1 MAKKA
6 VSKIVSPGEPWTP
19 AKKVAELFRT
29 LPKVDAKFKE
39 DVEFAIRNTGRSI
52 EMGLILDTS
61 VVMEIE
67 HAASYGKPVAVK
79 YANYDNLILWRRG
92 SRRRRWR
99 GLCPR
104 C

>member
-39 DVEFAIRNTGRSI
+39 DVEFAVRNQPPLPDPSKWDIRKI
-52 EMGLILDTS
+52 
-61 VVMEIE
+61 
-67 HAASYGKPVAVK
+67 
-79 YANYDNLILWRRG
+79 
-92 SRRRRWR
+92 
-99 GLCPR
+99 
-104 C
+104 